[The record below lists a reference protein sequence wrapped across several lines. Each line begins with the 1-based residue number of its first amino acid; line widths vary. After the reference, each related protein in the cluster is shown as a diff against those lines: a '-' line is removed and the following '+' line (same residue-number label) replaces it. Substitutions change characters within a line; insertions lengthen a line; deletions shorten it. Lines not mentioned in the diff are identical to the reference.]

1 MSDVSFTLTDEQN
14 YAIELAKQ
22 WYLNKEYKKP
32 FVLLGCAGSGKST
45 IVKYL
50 IELIG
55 INSCNVRYATYTGK
69 AASVL
74 IKKGN
79 PAMTI
84 HKLIYD
90 PVINEDG
97 EVTNFVKKSSIDGN
111 IELLVIDE
119 FYMVSKEIMDDLLSF
134 GIKTICLGDPNQLPP
149 PMGEASNL
157 CLVPDATLTKPLRQA
172 LDNPIIYLADQARQ
186 HKYIKLG
193 DYGNGVKVIR
203 KTELDLEALKNADQI
218 IAGKNDTVKKMNSF
232 YRKVFMGITSDSWSP
247 RKGEKLICLRNN
259 WNAICAE
266 NNIVTNLVNGLGCYL
281 ENDLE
286 IMSSTYHANAKL
298 RPDFFNN
305 SAFYVPIDMM
315 YFKQGFTTDKEL
327 FDKENIVKYKYG
339 DILKKRKMF
348 FDEFSTI
355 NKLTFGY
362 TITCHKS
369 QGSEWDK
376 VFFIFEPFRNY
387 RDPLYWQMLYTGIT
401 RASKEII
408 IAI

>member
-1 MSDVSFTLTDEQN
+1 MSLTLTDEQN
-14 YAIELAKQ
+14 NSIELAKE
-22 WYLNKEYKKP
+22 WYLNKSYTKP

-55 INSCNVRYATYTGK
+55 IHPTINVRYVTFTGK

-79 PAMTI
+79 PATTI

-90 PVINEDG
+90 PVLNDKG
-97 EVTNFVKKSSIDGN
+97 EITGFTKKTHIDSE
-111 IELLVIDE
+111 IQLIVVDE
-119 FYMVSKEIMDDLLSF
+119 FYMVNKEIMNDLLSF

-149 PMGEASNL
+149 PMGEASEL
-157 CLVPDATLTKPLRQA
+157 CLIPDATLTQPLRQA

-186 HKYIKLG
+186 HKYIRLG

-203 KTELDLEALKNADQI
+203 KNELDLEALQNADQI

-232 YRKVFMGITSDSWSP
+232 YRKVFMGINSDCWCP

-259 WNAICAE
+259 WNVSCYE
-266 NNIVTNLVNGLGCYL
+266 DHVFTNLVNGLGCYL

-286 IMSSTYHANAKL
+286 IMSATYHANAKL
-298 RPDFFNN
+298 RPDFFNDSVFN
-305 SAFYVPIDMM
+305 VPIDML
-315 YFKQGFTTDKEL
+315 YFKHGFTTDKEL
-327 FDKENIVKYKYG
+327 IDKENIVKFDYG
-339 DILKKRKMF
+339 NILKKRKVF
-348 FDEFSTI
+348 FDEFIKI

-376 VFFIFEPFRNY
+376 VFFIFEPFRGP

-401 RASKEII
+401 RASKELIV
-408 IAI
+408 AI